1 RSGRGHAALAVV
13 GLLLHV
19 WVSAAL
25 PLSHFVS
32 DSHRASNPEQAAI
45 ELLAS
50 ASVAEPRAESDRVA
64 HEPPSVSR
72 SPATQQH
79 AVGCVLC
86 RALETPLTLEPAASE
101 TQAPPPEQSRLA
113 RFVHDA
119 PSGALLAAL
128 PRGPPAING

>member
-1 RSGRGHAALAVV
+1 LAVL

-50 ASVAEPRAESDRVA
+50 ASVAEPRAESDRA
-64 HEPPSVSR
+64 PHEPPSASR
-72 SPATQQH
+72 SPATQEH
-79 AVGCVLC
+79 SVGCVLC
-86 RALETPLTLEPAASE
+86 RALEPPLTLAPAASG
-101 TQAPPPEQSRLA
+101 TQARALQQSRLA
-113 RFVHDA
+113 TLVHDA
-119 PSGALLAAL
+119 PRGALLAAL